1 MSLGQVLLRLF
12 HTSRRFN
19 VENHPKLVLLQKT
32 LLNVEGMGRD
42 LDPSLD
48 LWETAQ
54 PYLEKWMRQRLA
66 LGGLRKRL
74 EHESQQRAQNLPL
87 LPRLFPARL
96 IRPASQAQ
104 PYANARLMPQAQQHP
119 NGLVAVP
126 GAVVAVYN

>member
-48 LWETAQ
+48 LWETAK
-54 PYLEKWMRQRLA
+54 PYLEKWMRQRLG

-74 EHESQQRAQNLPL
+74 EQERSEEHTSELQS
-87 LPRLFPARL
+87 
-96 IRPASQAQ
+96 
-104 PYANARLMPQAQQHP
+104 LMRNSYDVFCLKTQI
-119 NGLVAVP
+119 LT
-126 GAVVAVYN
+126 

>member
-48 LWETAQ
+48 LWETAK
-54 PYLEKWMRQRLA
+54 PYLEKWMRQRLG
-66 LGGLRKRL
+66 LGGLSQRL
-74 EHESQQRAQNLPL
+74 EPESGQWAQILPQL
-87 LPRLFPARL
+87 TRLAHASLILPD
-96 IRPASQAQ
+96 SQA
-104 PYANARLMPQAQQHP
+104 PLYAQAQLITSVARRIG
-119 NGLVAVP
+119 NGWFRT
-126 GAVVAVYN
+126 